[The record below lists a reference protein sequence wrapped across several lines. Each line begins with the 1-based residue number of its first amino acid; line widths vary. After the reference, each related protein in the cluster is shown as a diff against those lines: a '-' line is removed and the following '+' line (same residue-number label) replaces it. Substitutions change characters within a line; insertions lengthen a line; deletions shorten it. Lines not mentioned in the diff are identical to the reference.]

1 MQRRLIAKTE
11 EVNQKEQ
18 LIQEKEKLYIKLK
31 AIVARQ
37 SGTDMAEPLEKY
49 KQKIKDE
56 TNRLKKLKED
66 IKNYRMTIRNYELEI
81 KRIDEYVEKL
91 QNKWIHMMK
100 TNSFEPANNFNQI
113 LEENQTGEDAPD
125 EEYEE
130 NDNDNDND
138 NENDNEN
145 ENDNDNEN
153 DIDNDNENQNQNQDE
168 NNVVS
173 ENPQGRDD
181 QNENFD
187 GNNLKDNRE
196 FFEFE
201 KSKLNS
207 V

>member
-1 MQRRLIAKTE
+1 MIAKTE
-11 EVNQKEQ
+11 EVNQKEE

-49 KQKIKDE
+49 KHKIKDE
-56 TNRLKKLKED
+56 TDRLKKLKED

-81 KRIDEYVEKL
+81 KRVDEYVDKL

-113 LEENQTGEDAPD
+113 LEENPTGEDAPD
-125 EEYEE
+125 EEYEDE
-130 NDNDNDND
+130 
-138 NENDNEN
+138 EN
-145 ENDNDNEN
+145 E
-153 DIDNDNENQNQNQDE
+153 NQDE
-168 NNVVS
+168 NNIDS
-173 ENPQGRDD
+173 QNPPGEEGEDDTHENYEDNKPMA
-181 QNENFD
+181 
-187 GNNLKDNRE
+187 KDNRE